1 LNRIFAIRL
10 FRFLEH
16 LQRDGKRDVLLQSIF
31 PDFAKTKTSSN
42 SWDSEKRTEERQLF
56 ANEKNPKD

>member
-1 LNRIFAIRL
+1 MEKRCFAA
-10 FRFLEH
+10 
-16 LQRDGKRDVLLQSIF
+16 VNF

-42 SWDSEKRTEERQLF
+42 SWDSEKETEERQLF